1 MPITETPTLY
11 SGNNFFTR
19 KVLAT
24 FLNFFASRIYVE
36 RYDEAGDIF
45 KYIRPPV
52 HHANRSRFITLTQG
66 SNQSNTFNVDNL
78 NALDLNY
85 ILPRM
90 AVSITGMN
98 YNPERRVSK
107 FQRVKACAYDEVD
120 GTLAR
125 VLSPVP
131 YTLSLDLSIL
141 TKSIDDTFQI
151 IEQIVPYFTPSL
163 SFDVKFIEGF
173 APESVSYT
181 LTSVSPDSNDEY
193 GVTDERVFLSTL
205 NFETNVNYY
214 YIKRDSS
221 IIKKIIADY
230 YLGKDEDYERIQRFE
245 FNADNLSP
253 VTTVAE
259 RAEEPVTTTTTDY

>member
-1 MPITETPTLY
+1 MPIIEAPTIY
-11 SGNNFFTR
+11 SGHNFFTR

-36 RYDEAGDIF
+36 RYDEQGNIF

-52 HHANRSRFITLTQG
+52 HFANRSRFITLTQG
-66 SNQSNTFNVDNL
+66 SNQSNTFNTENL

-98 YNPERRVSK
+98 YNPERKVSK
-107 FQRVKACAYDEVD
+107 FQRIKACQYDETE
-120 GTLAR
+120 GTLSR

-131 YTLSLDLSIL
+131 YTLTLDLSII

-163 SFDVKFIEGF
+163 SFDIQFISGF
-173 APESVSYT
+173 SSESVGYT
-181 LTSVSPDSNDEY
+181 LTSVQPDSNDEY

-205 NFETNVNYY
+205 SFETNVNYY
-214 YIKRDSS
+214 YIKRSSS

-230 YLGKDEDYERIQRFE
+230 YVGKDEDYERIKRFE
-245 FNADNLSP
+245 FNADNLAP

-259 RAEEPVTTTTTDY
+259 REDEPTTTTITEY